1 MKKRKKQKWW
11 KKETQ
16 STTGTT
22 NYSGI
27 PCRDCD
33 NKISLPHSP
42 DPRSSENIKI
52 LCGSVKVLLL

>member
-11 KKETQ
+11 NKETQ

-42 DPRSSENIKI
+42 DPRSSEKFYFKT
-52 LCGSVKVLLL
+52 LKYCVVV